1 MMSATMLV
9 MLFLAKL
16 EATILIM
23 QLEMQVLPVRE
34 KMVCVIEPLSFWF
47 VRSLAELVAAV
58 VLLRSRTRRS
68 PVA

>member
-47 VRSLAELVAAV
+47 GRSCIAV
-58 VLLRSRTRRS
+58 SITFKC
-68 PVA
+68 PVGSTYSC